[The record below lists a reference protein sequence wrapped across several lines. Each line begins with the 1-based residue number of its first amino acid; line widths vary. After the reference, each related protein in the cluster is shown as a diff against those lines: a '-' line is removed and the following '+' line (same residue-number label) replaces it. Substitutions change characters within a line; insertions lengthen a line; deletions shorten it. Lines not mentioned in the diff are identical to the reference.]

1 MRLYIKN
8 MVCDRCKMVVKAELQ
23 KLGLNPIV
31 IQLGEVEIDL
41 ASIDVEQKETIK
53 FALNKFG
60 FKLLTGK
67 KEQLVAQVKT
77 AIIELVHY
85 QTQALKINLSSYLSQ
100 KLDLGYASLS
110 AIFSENENQTIEKYF
125 ITQKIEKVKELLT
138 YGEQSLSEIAYLL
151 NYSSVAHLSS
161 QFKKITG
168 ETPSAY
174 KLSERLERKALH
186 DI

>member
-23 KLGLNPIV
+23 KLGFSAIV
-31 IQLGEVEIDL
+31 VQLGEVEIDQ
-41 ASIDVEQKETIK
+41 ANISEEQKATLK
-53 FALNKFG
+53 HALNKFG
-60 FKLLTGK
+60 FELLTDK
-67 KEQLVAQVKT
+67 KEQIVAQVKT
-77 AIIELVHY
+77 TIIELVHY

-100 KLDLGYASLS
+100 KLNLGYASLS
-110 AIFSENENQTIEKYF
+110 AIFSEHENQTIEKYF
-125 ITQKIEKVKELLT
+125 LAQKIEKVKELLT

-151 NYSSVAHLSS
+151 NYSSVAHLST

-174 KLSERLERKALH
+174 KLSERLPRKALH